1 MLNPN
6 IGKLIKNS
14 KNRYRLVMDIAYT
27 AREISS
33 ENEKNGV
40 ISIEKPVSVAIDKL
54 AAEIK
59 AEEEAAVEEAVEA
72 EE

>member
-59 AEEEAAVEEAVEA
+59 AEEETVA
-72 EE
+72 EESEESEE